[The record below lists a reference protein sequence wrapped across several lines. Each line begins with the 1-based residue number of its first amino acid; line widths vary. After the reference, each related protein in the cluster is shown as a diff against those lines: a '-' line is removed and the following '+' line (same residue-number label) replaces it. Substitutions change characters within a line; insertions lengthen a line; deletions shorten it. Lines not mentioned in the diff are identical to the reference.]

1 MTGAI
6 GGHPVAPPGHDGS
19 SRTAGQVRL
28 AKRRLA
34 GLALGLAFLA
44 AHLPFLAPSL
54 EDIDSINFALALR
67 DFDVASHQPHPPGY
81 PVYVAIGRVSLAAV
95 TSLAPALE
103 AVRAE
108 ALALALWS
116 AAGGAAA
123 LMASRAL
130 FAALGGPRGL
140 ALWAMALLAVCPL
153 FWISGLRPLSD
164 LSGLALAL
172 VAQALVVRGPAR
184 PSLGVA
190 GAFVAGLAA
199 GVRVQTL
206 VLTAPLLILAGIG
219 ETHFFTRSWIRRAL
233 GVLAAFAAGLLI
245 WLVPLVA
252 ISGGPEGYLRALSA
266 QAGEDFAWVD
276 MLWANP
282 TPRRLAFSLYETFVL
297 PWSTVPLAVLVGL
310 LAFGGAMVALVRDRR
325 AVFFL
330 LVAFGP
336 YCVFHLLLQ
345 ETFTVRYAL
354 PLLPAVAWLAA
365 RGAMAL
371 GPARHVVAGAL
382 VAAAAAVSLPAG
394 VAYGREVHP
403 AFRAIADMQS
413 AAPAV
418 RPAAIHSHYSL
429 RRPLQAA
436 SPAGVPF
443 VEPPRQTEWRGLS
456 EYWLQGGTRPVW
468 FLADPRRTDLDLIDP
483 HARQPVH
490 YRWLAGNRPELSG
503 TRPLD
508 VDWYRFEPPF
518 WFAGEGWSLTP
529 ETGGIVRASGTGLDR
544 RPIEAYVRRGGGP
557 LHVMVGGGFIDPGIS
572 SRPQAPVSFELA
584 IDGVTAATWMLEAG
598 RFLHFFDVPS
608 GLASGGEGYATLTI
622 AARTPGGAPAPVAV
636 RQFDIQPAERLIYG
650 LGEGWHDEE
659 YDNVTGL
666 RWRWTSERS
675 VVRVAPARDA
685 RLVLRG
691 ESPLRYF
698 GEPPNVRIVVN
709 GKTISSFQPADDFVH
724 EALVPGH
731 ELESAGGAIA
741 IEVDRVYLPAEAE
754 GSADARRLGLRLF
767 EIAVHPVSP

>member
-6 GGHPVAPPGHDGS
+6 GGRPAPPVHDGS
-19 SRTAGQVRL
+19 SRTAGAVRL
-28 AKRRLA
+28 ANGRLA
-34 GLALGLAFLA
+34 TFALGLAFLA

-54 EDIDSINFALALR
+54 EDIDSINFALGLR

-81 PVYVAIGRVSLAAV
+81 PVYVALGRISLAAV
-95 TSLAPALE
+95 TSFAPALE
-103 AVRAE
+103 TVRAE
-108 ALALALWS
+108 ALALAVWS

-123 LMASRAL
+123 LIASHAL

-140 ALWAMALLAVCPL
+140 ALWATALLAVCPL

-164 LSGLALAL
+164 LSGLGLAL
-172 VAQALVVRGPAR
+172 IAQALIVRGPVR

-190 GAFVAGLAA
+190 GAFMAGLAA

-206 VLTAPLLILAGIG
+206 ALTAPLLILAGIRDPG
-219 ETHFFTRSWIRRAL
+219 FAIRRAL
-233 GVLAAFAAGLLI
+233 GSLAAFAAGILV

-252 ISGGPEGYLRALSA
+252 ISGGPDGYLRALSA

-297 PWSTVPLAVLVGL
+297 PWSAIPLAALVGL
-310 LAFGGAMVALVRDRR
+310 VAVGGAIVALVRDRR
-325 AVFFL
+325 AVLFL
-330 LVAFGP
+330 LAAFGP
-336 YCVFHLLLQ
+336 YLVFHLLLQ

-354 PLLPAVAWLAA
+354 PLLPAVAWLAV

-371 GPARHVVAGAL
+371 GPPRHVLAGAL

-394 VAYGREVHP
+394 VTYGREVHP
-403 AFRAIADMQS
+403 AFRAIADMES
-413 AAPAV
+413 AAPAA
-418 RPAAIHSHYSL
+418 RPVAIHSHYSL

-443 VEPPRQTEWRGLS
+443 VEPRRQSEWLGLA

-490 YRWLAGNRPELSG
+490 YRWRVGSRPEFAG

-508 VDWYRFEPPF
+508 VDWHRLEPPF

-529 ETGGIVRASGTGLDR
+529 ETGGVVRASGTGLDR
-544 RPIEAYVRRGGGP
+544 RPVEAYVLRGRGP
-557 LHVMVGGGFIDPGIS
+557 LHVMVGGGFLDAGIS
-572 SRPQAPVSFELA
+572 SRPQAPVAFDLA
-584 IDGVTAATWMLEAG
+584 IDGITAATWTLEPGG

-608 GLASGGEGYATLTI
+608 GLASGLGGYATLTI
-622 AARTPGGAPAPVAV
+622 AARTTGGTPAPVAV
-636 RQFDIQPAERLIYG
+636 RQFDIQPARRMIYG
-650 LGEGWHDEE
+650 FGEGWYDEE

-666 RWRWTSERS
+666 RWRWTSDRS
-675 VVRVAPARDA
+675 VIRMAPAADA

-698 GEPPNVRIVVN
+698 DEPPNVRVVVN
-709 GKTISSFQPADDFVH
+709 GKTISSFQPADDFTH

-731 ELESAGGAIA
+731 ELQAAGGAIA
-741 IEVDRVYLPAEAE
+741 IEVDRVYLPAETE
-754 GSADARRLGLRLF
+754 RSADTRRLGLRLF
-767 EIAVHPVSP
+767 EIAMHPVYP